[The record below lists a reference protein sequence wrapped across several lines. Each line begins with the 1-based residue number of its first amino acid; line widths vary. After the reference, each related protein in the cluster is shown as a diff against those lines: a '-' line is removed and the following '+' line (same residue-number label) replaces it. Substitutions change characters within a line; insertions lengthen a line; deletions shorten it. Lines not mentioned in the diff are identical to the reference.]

1 VKLALLAEA
10 EAELDDATAWYDE
23 QRDGLGDELLLE
35 VHDALAIIVDAPETW
50 PRWPGVP
57 PGSPTYSTNQALSPP
72 ALPLRDRLPGA
83 SRSDDRARHRPR
95 SASPAVLGWSRPL
108 SKSGQRAPSF

>member
-35 VHDALAIIVDAPETW
+35 VHDALAIIVDAPETGHVG
-50 PRWPGVP
+50 PG
-57 PGSPTYSTNQALSPP
+57 
-72 ALPLRDRLPGA
+72 LPHVFHQSGA
-83 SRSDDRARHRPR
+83 FSC
-95 SASPAVLGWSRPL
+95 SASPTRSRTRRI
-108 SKSGQRAPSF
+108 QI